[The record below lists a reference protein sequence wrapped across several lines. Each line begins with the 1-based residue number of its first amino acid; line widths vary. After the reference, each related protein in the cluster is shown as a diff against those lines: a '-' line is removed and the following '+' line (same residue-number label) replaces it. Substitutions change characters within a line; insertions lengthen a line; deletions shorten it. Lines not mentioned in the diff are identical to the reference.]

1 MSGVQRDRSRVKA
14 TGEVF
19 TPTPLVQEM
28 LDELPPEV
36 FTDPAKTFLEP
47 SCGDGQFLSEV
58 VIRKMENGSTYEQA
72 LSTVYGI
79 DLMEDNCL
87 ECIKRLYM
95 CASEDITPLNQE
107 EAKLLVPDYYWAQG
121 LLKLFYVTTP
131 HYTGI
136 TNIVC
141 GDGLIYDYSFGTYT
155 EPVKTP
161 EQLVKEVKQLKAELK
176 KMEIALK
183 KSDAALKKSER
194 ERLKLIKAQEK
205 VKKEFEQQ
213 RIKLGREALAEE
225 KKRLKAESKKKNVV
239 HKCIDEVSDLFGFK

>member
-1 MSGVQRDRSRVKA
+1 MIDDVIDHLRNRDYMSGVERDKSRVKA

-28 LDELPPEV
+28 LDQLPTEV
-36 FTDPAKTFLEP
+36 FTDPNKTFLEP

-79 DLMEDNCL
+79 DLMEDNCV

-95 CASEDITPLNQE
+95 CEDGDITPLNQE
-107 EAKLLVPDYYWAQG
+107 EAKLLEPDYYWAPG
-121 LLKLFYVTTP
+121 LIKLFYVAAP

-141 GDGLIYDYSFGTYT
+141 GDGLKYDYSFGTYVA
-155 EPVKTP
+155 PVKTP
-161 EQLVKEVKQLKAELK
+161 KELA
-176 KMEIALK
+176 
-183 KSDAALKKSER
+183 
-194 ERLKLIKAQEK
+194 
-205 VKKEFEQQ
+205 
-213 RIKLGREALAEE
+213 AEE
-225 KKRLKAESKKKNVV
+225 RKRLKAESKKKNVV
-239 HKCIDEVSDLFGFK
+239 HKWIDEVSDLFDFKS